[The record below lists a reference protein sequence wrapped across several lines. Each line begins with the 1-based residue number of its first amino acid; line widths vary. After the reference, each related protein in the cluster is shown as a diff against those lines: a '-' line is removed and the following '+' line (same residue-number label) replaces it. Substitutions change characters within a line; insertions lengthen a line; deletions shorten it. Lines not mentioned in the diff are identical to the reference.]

1 MHNAHTDARDEIGH
15 AIIPDGVTGQPG
27 QNRQETNY
35 AMFQFGYRTAE
46 KNNKNKEN
54 T

>member
-1 MHNAHTDARDEIGH
+1 MHDAHTDARDKVWH

-35 AMFQFGYRTAE
+35 VTFQSVCRTAGIERKE
-46 KNNKNKEN
+46 K
-54 T
+54 